1 MQDNQPATHTGSGCF
16 TFFSS
21 ALLVRFLWSINKCL
35 YTCQLLNSLE
45 KLLITETV
53 TVQALYYA
61 MKHLL

>member
-1 MQDNQPATHTGSGCF
+1 MFIYLST
-16 TFFSS
+16 
-21 ALLVRFLWSINKCL
+21 
-35 YTCQLLNSLE
+35 LNSLE